1 MRCTII
7 LLLLLV
13 FLNEAFSQA
22 YNFLPEDNAI
32 QGWKRSQVYSIT
44 DPDSLYFIING
55 DSPAY
60 INCGISDFAL
70 GFYKNKNDTEQ
81 NCYIYISH
89 FEDNSGAKC
98 LYSERSRHWSSEC
111 LPIADLGDS
120 AIAYDD
126 YIVVLNRSYVIEIN
140 SSNVMDTIDS
150 LLSIGSY
157 ISSLIDKTITTKTL
171 SDSRAHKLEYSKKS
185 GLKASGYFDKKSNCY
200 LLNSRVCTDNKIKA
214 AQNAIIINAA
224 DKKIHGQNGTLK

>member
-22 YNFLPEDNAI
+22 YNYLPEDNAI
-32 QGWKRSQVYSIT
+32 QGWNRSQLYLIN
-44 DPDSLYFIING
+44 DPDTLHYIING
-55 DSPAY
+55 ESPAY
-60 INCGISDFAL
+60 IDCGLSDFAL
-70 GFYKNKNDTEQ
+70 GVYRNENDTEQ
-81 NCYIYISH
+81 NFCVYISH
-89 FEDNSGAKC
+89 FNDTSGAKC
-98 LYSERSRHWSSEC
+98 LYSKRSGHWSSEC

-120 AIAYDD
+120 AFARNNYIA
-126 YIVVLNRSYVIEIN
+126 VLNRSYVIEIR
-140 SSNVMDTIDS
+140 SSVMDTIDS

-171 SDSRAHKLEYSKKS
+171 SDSRANKSEYSKKS
-185 GLKASGYFDKKSNCY
+185 GLKASGYFDKRSNCY

-214 AQNAIIINAA
+214 AQNTIIINAA
-224 DKKIHGQNGTLK
+224 DKTTRTHNRTLK